1 MKVYLQQSM
10 RDFVEQRAVQC
21 GLASG
26 SEYVCE
32 PIRRDQQR
40 ETLRVQ
46 LLAGAES
53 SQAVEM
59 TPAWFASLRACA
71 Q

>member
-1 MKVYLQQSM
+1 MNIFLPQAM

-21 GLASG
+21 GLESG

-32 PIRRDQQR
+32 LIRRDQGR
-40 ETLRVQ
+40 EALRVQ
-46 LLAGAES
+46 VLAGAES
-53 SQAVEM
+53 PPAVEM
-59 TPAWFASLRACA
+59 TPAWFASLRGRA